1 MSDPNSGQ
9 GDPQLAAILGSLQQ
23 SVSAIPQLAANLSS
37 LQQTV
42 TAIPQLVASLS
53 SLQESIA
60 ALIQGQ
66 RDLSQGHQDL
76 TAATQQQQQA
86 IQKLQQQAITSIV
99 QGNHATSINDQLQPS
114 PTPSPSTVVSHQSSV
129 QTSVSDSPSI
139 ATRTDQATFEESQ
152 NENRFKYDL
161 SKSGFHTFVV
171 TISKA
176 AACICSSGPTSVC
189 HFTVADSD
197 NPVNII
203 KNHSQFGI
211 DSIRTQCATFIT
223 DLNVTPKVCRNTLI
237 YVRRLSMS

>member
-23 SVSAIPQLAANLSS
+23 SASAIPQLAANLSS

-66 RDLSQGHQDL
+66 RDLSQGHRDL

-86 IQKLQQQAITSIV
+86 IQKLQQQAITSII
-99 QGNHATSINDQLQPS
+99 QGNHATNINDQLQPS
-114 PTPSPSTVVSHQSSV
+114 PTPSLVVSHQSSV
-129 QTSVSDSPSI
+129 QISVSDSPSI
-139 ATRTDQATFEESQ
+139 ATHTDQATFEESQ
-152 NENRFKYDL
+152 NENQFKYDL
-161 SKSGFHTFVV
+161 SKSGFHTFVK

-176 AACICSSGPTSVC
+176 AACICSTGPTLS
-189 HFTVADSD
+189 
-197 NPVNII
+197 
-203 KNHSQFGI
+203 
-211 DSIRTQCATFIT
+211 ATS
-223 DLNVTPKVCRNTLI
+223 L
-237 YVRRLSMS
+237 